1 MQILIDPEVLR
12 SVLSVDDK
20 SAKVMIGQT
29 DRVRINEDV
38 LIEPNRQNEKYT
50 FERIDQRITLEAP
63 DDLNDGLLVIDLINK
78 DGGIITTLA
87 YDLKTKK
94 FRQEQEEEEEVT
106 PRKEDRRDASTRRR
120 P

>member
-1 MQILIDPEVLR
+1 MQILIDPEVLK
-12 SVLSVDDK
+12 SVLSVNDK
-20 SAKVMIGQT
+20 GAGEMIDQT

-38 LIEPNRQNEKYT
+38 LIKLKGENEEYT
-50 FERIDQRITLEAP
+50 FERIDQRITLEAR
-63 DDLNDGLLVIDLINK
+63 DNLDDGLLVIDLIDK

-94 FRQEQEEEEEVT
+94 FREEQEEEEEVT

>member
-1 MQILIDPEVLR
+1 MQILIDSEVLK
-12 SVLSVDDK
+12 SVLSADDK
-20 SAKVMIGQT
+20 GAGEMIGQT
-29 DRVRINEDV
+29 DRVRINEDA
-38 LIEPNRQNEKYT
+38 LIELNGKNEKYT
-50 FERIDQRITLEAP
+50 FECIDKRITLEAR
-63 DDLNDGLLVIDLINK
+63 DNRDDGLLVIDMINK
-78 DGGIITTLA
+78 HGGIITTLA